1 MGNSRSI
8 AREHHLHVTGA
19 DIERALQEPN
29 RGDDADKTDI
39 VQNAAQEP
47 ATMAGNDTQ
56 KANNDQEQTL
66 DWQGF
71 SVTCTNVHTIT
82 LPPTGVEPC
91 AKTPIKPHIPDS
103 RAAKSAAFN
112 ADSCQDSQLRAVIEA
127 WPSLPADFRAAI
139 VRTARRG
146 MNRLNT
152 QGLAAGK

>member
-1 MGNSRSI
+1 MGNSQSI
-8 AREHHLHVTGA
+8 AREHYLHVTGA

-82 LPPTGVEPC
+82 LPPTGFEPVY
-91 AKTPIKPHIPDS
+91 
-103 RAAKSAAFN
+103 
-112 ADSCQDSQLRAVIEA
+112 AD
-127 WPSLPADFRAAI
+127 
-139 VRTARRG
+139 
-146 MNRLNT
+146 
-152 QGLAAGK
+152 